1 MIDLSNS
8 LLATFASVSVY
19 AVFTVAYLYIIIM
32 HDVDSRKC
40 LKVAGVIW
48 LCSLAIMAF
57 LFDNTSTTLLATTLC
72 ILSFVIITIKSLKM
86 Q

>member
-19 AVFTVAYLYIIIM
+19 AVFTVAYLYIIM

-40 LKVAGVIW
+40 LKAAGVIW

-57 LFDNTSTTLLATTLC
+57 LFDNTSTTLLATALC